1 MMKRFDPCAWLLAGV
16 FLATPAIQAEVDYQT
31 EVAPLLR
38 DYCAGCHNEA
48 DYEAAF
54 SVETFASLMEGGESD
69 DKTIVVPGKPDQSY
83 LLQTILKTAKPV
95 MPPKKEP
102 QMSDEEIDVLVR
114 WVSEG
119 AKGPKPEE
127 DHSILSTLTVPDMA
141 PSGNAAEPITAME
154 YSPDGALVAIG
165 RYGRVAL
172 QSTSDGKVVRTIP
185 VEDGK
190 VNAVHFSPDGKT
202 LVTATGITGL
212 RGVAILWDVA
222 TGKELS
228 RIGGEVHRDILFDAE
243 FSPDGTMLATAGY
256 DRIIRLWDRKTGNY
270 LREFPSHNGAVFD
283 LAFSPDGKVL
293 GSASADSTCKIWQV
307 ETGKRLD
314 TLNQPQGEQ
323 FRIAF
328 TPDGKFIVGAGADNR
343 IRLWRFL
350 SKERPRINPVVHA
363 RFGHEDEI
371 VDIAL
376 SADGRLL
383 ATTSADR
390 ALKLWSLP
398 AVELVGVAEQQP
410 DVVSA
415 LAFLEGRNLSVARLD
430 GSHAEV
436 MAKAISSSGDPDT
449 SPSVVA
455 GETPNESSDDMPKVV
470 EEVEGGEAPF
480 VALGVSAKGTIAEP
494 GDTDEFQFAAEKGET
509 WIFETKA
516 ARDKSKLDSKIA
528 IFDGAGK
535 PVERAVLQAMRDS
548 WLTFRGKDSTTSG
561 DFRVHNWREMEL
573 NEYLYV
579 NGEVVKLWH
588 YPRGPDSGFLV
599 YPGFGARHSFFET
612 TPLSHPLGQP
622 CYIVQA
628 LPAGAEPNPNG
639 LPVYRL
645 YYEND
650 DEATRALGKDSKLT
664 FTAPETGTYRIRVE
678 DVRGKGGKEF
688 SYTLVARKPAPDYTV
703 SVGGKDPKISPGS
716 GREVMFTATRKD
728 GFDGPIEIRVSG
740 LPDGLTMPPVV
751 TIEPRQYR
759 AFTTIHANREFAGVP
774 QEVADKIKLT
784 ATGTIRG
791 KKVEKALGNLG
802 KLEKGPDAKVL
813 VSIEPDEGSGVVGK
827 DGVLEFAVSPGET
840 ITARV
845 VAQRLGFKERI
856 DFGKEDS
863 GRNLPHGL
871 YVDNIGLNGLMIPV
885 GKNDQRFF
893 ITAAKWV
900 PDTVREF
907 HIRTTADGKQ
917 ASTPVRIRVR
927 SADKMASTP
936 R

>member
-16 FLATPAIQAEVDYQT
+16 FLAAPAIQAEVDYQT

-350 SKERPRINPVVHA
+350 SKEQPRINPVVHA

-436 MAKAISSSGDPDT
+436 MAKAISSSGEPDT
-449 SPSVVA
+449 SPFVVA
-455 GETPNESSDDMPKVV
+455 GETPNASSDDMPKVV
-470 EEVEGGEAPF
+470 EEVEGGEAPL

-494 GDTDEFQFAAEKGET
+494 GDTDEFQFAAEEGET

-528 IFDGAGK
+528 IFDGEGK

-688 SYTLVARKPAPDYTV
+688 SYTLVARKPAPDFTV

-716 GREVMFTATRKD
+716 GREIMFTATRKD

-774 QEVADKIKLT
+774 EEVADKIKLT
-784 ATGTIRG
+784 ATATIRG

-827 DGVLEFAVSPGET
+827 DGVLEFVVSPGET

-845 VAQRLGFKERI
+845 GAQRLGFKERI

-885 GKNDQRFF
+885 GKDDQRFF

>member
-845 VAQRLGFKERI
+845 GAQRLGFKERI

>member
-83 LLQTILKTAKPV
+83 LLETILKTAKPV

-141 PSGNAAEPITAME
+141 PSGNAAEPITAIE

-840 ITARV
+840 ITAQV

-885 GKNDQRFF
+885 GKDDQRFF